1 MPKCKRRIKEKNENQ
16 CFSYSLLC
24 KKYKKEI
31 IYSLMK
37 KKISFVVP
45 MYNVAAYIKR
55 CLDSLLNQDIDKS
68 EYEIIIVDDGSTDN
82 SAEIVFSY
90 QKSFDNIHY
99 YYQKNQGL
107 STTRNN
113 GINRA
118 TGEYVW
124 FVDSDDFI
132 RPNILATL
140 YNKAQEKSLDI
151 LTFNSRRVSED
162 VAFSEV
168 AKNTQP
174 TEVMNGENYIGR
186 YNYNNGVWYYL
197 IKREYL
203 EINKY
208 EFVNGRFLEDG
219 MFTMNV
225 FFNTKRIAH
234 IDIEGYYYWAN
245 PFSITTRKDV
255 SHYLKII
262 DDYRFAIKYFND
274 FIDSNYHKISDKK
287 CIERMKVRR
296 DSYVF
301 FLILRL
307 IKSTLPAEI
316 IWKTYSELKSNMNI
330 PLKSL
335 VSEDYTAKQ
344 YLLPVLIFNNS
355 LLFYILTWCSRLKY
369 QK

>member
-1 MPKCKRRIKEKNENQ
+1 MSEKEPEKEYYEIKETVSYAEMQKENKRKNENQ

-55 CLDSLLNQDIDKS
+55 CLDSLLNHDIDKS

-132 RPNILATL
+132 RPNILAT
-140 YNKAQEKSLDI
+140 
-151 LTFNSRRVSED
+151 F
-162 VAFSEV
+162 
-168 AKNTQP
+168 
-174 TEVMNGENYIGR
+174 
-186 YNYNNGVWYYL
+186 
-197 IKREYL
+197 
-203 EINKY
+203 
-208 EFVNGRFLEDG
+208 
-219 MFTMNV
+219 
-225 FFNTKRIAH
+225 
-234 IDIEGYYYWAN
+234 
-245 PFSITTRKDV
+245 
-255 SHYLKII
+255 
-262 DDYRFAIKYFND
+262 
-274 FIDSNYHKISDKK
+274 DKK
-287 CIERMKVRR
+287 A
-296 DSYVF
+296 
-301 FLILRL
+301 L
-307 IKSTLPAEI
+307 
-316 IWKTYSELKSNMNI
+316 
-330 PLKSL
+330 
-335 VSEDYTAKQ
+335 
-344 YLLPVLIFNNS
+344 
-355 LLFYILTWCSRLKY
+355 
-369 QK
+369 